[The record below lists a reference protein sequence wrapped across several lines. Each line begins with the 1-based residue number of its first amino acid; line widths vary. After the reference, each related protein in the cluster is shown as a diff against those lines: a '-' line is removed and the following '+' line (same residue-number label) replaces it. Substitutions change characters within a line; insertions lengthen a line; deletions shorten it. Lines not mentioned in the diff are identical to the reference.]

1 MEVLSWKK
9 TERVRSMLLAEVNTL
24 TQAGKHQAAIDLI
37 EEQLAPEDCDPG
49 LLRLLG
55 RLYLIT
61 KQPKQAADY
70 FQRALAAL
78 RVGKTIIQN
87 PWEKFTGV
95 DESVPSHSLQPNP
108 VGLDELD
115 YFENNASG
123 FQAITESYAED
134 SSQCEAG
141 PILHRDHLAEKS
153 WEANSDEPEKTRQ
166 TLSLNRN
173 LGTKKSNV
181 KDSRPHQGTKIIY
194 TGRPRQGQVSSP
206 AEPIPSESYAGGLN
220 HHPILGRPP
229 VAEFSTLEDL
239 QQESCYETEKTTS
252 VIEEYLINPVES
264 AVLAIP
270 KAEAETSCL
279 PRCDGEE
286 DDSEDP
292 DSDEAG
298 DCSLEVDDWD
308 SWDEEYQES
317 EPYDDSTSGLPTSEI
332 DIALE
337 DNELGDF
344 YRTNEYEYLFDI
356 DEVLDAEQLEDP
368 DPQEITKGLT
378 REQRARQKAADFVM
392 FAGWPNSALRL
403 VEQVFVTS
411 GWGAARIALERE
423 VQKGLTPNEL
433 VLASHLKAI
442 WAENDY
448 YWLAFERSGSTR
460 LSHHILSWPM
470 ALHIVR
476 SYDSLPQLEELMT
489 LLDSEY
495 DYWIERPQLTKAF
508 RSFTRYLWFRFS
520 GVKGVLPPEQFFCFG
535 FPDDMELENVSDLGI
550 ADSLGYER
558 KQVLESYGFVLDDYR
573 PSLAPVQAEYQEA
586 WDAEGIE
593 TCSRD

>member
-1 MEVLSWKK
+1 
-9 TERVRSMLLAEVNTL
+9 MLLTEVNTL
-24 TQAGKHQAAIDLI
+24 TQAGEHQAAIDLI

-61 KQPKQAADY
+61 KRPKQAADY
-70 FQRALAAL
+70 LQRALAAL
-78 RVGKTIIQN
+78 RVGRTIIQN
-87 PWEKFTGV
+87 PLAKFTGV
-95 DESVPSHSLQPNP
+95 DESASSLFLQPNP

-115 YFENNASG
+115 YFENNASD
-123 FQAITESYAED
+123 FQAMPESYAED
-134 SSQCEAG
+134 SPQDETDPA
-141 PILHRDHLAEKS
+141 LHRDHLPEQS
-153 WEANSDEPEKTRQ
+153 GETNSAEPEKTRQ

-173 LGTKKSNV
+173 LGTKKADDE
-181 KDSRPHQGTKIIY
+181 DSKPHKGPKIIY
-194 TGRPRQGQVSSP
+194 TGRPRQDQVLSP
-206 AEPIPSESYAGGLN
+206 TEPIPSESYASGLN
-220 HHPILGRPP
+220 DHPVVGRPP
-229 VAEFSTLEDL
+229 AAECSTLEDL
-239 QQESCYETEKTTS
+239 QKESCDETEKPTS
-252 VIEEYLINPVES
+252 IIEKYLINPVEYGGS
-264 AVLAIP
+264 AIP
-270 KAEAETSCL
+270 KAEAATSYL
-279 PRCDGEE
+279 SRCKGEE
-286 DDSEDP
+286 DDSDSEEP
-292 DSDEAG
+292 DSEEAR
-298 DCSLEVDDWD
+298 DYSLEQDDWD

-332 DIALE
+332 DIVLE
-337 DNELGDF
+337 DDGLGDF
-344 YRTNEYEYLFDI
+344 YKTNEYEYLFDI

-378 REQRARQKAADFVM
+378 REQRARQRAADFLM

-403 VEQVFVTS
+403 VQQVFVTS

-433 VLASHLKAI
+433 VLASHLKAT
-442 WAENDY
+442 WAENDC
-448 YWLAFERSGSTR
+448 YWLAFERTGSTR

-476 SYDSLPQLEELMT
+476 SYESLPQLEELMT

-508 RSFTRYLWFRFS
+508 RSFARYLWFRFS
-520 GVKGVLPPEQFFCFG
+520 GVKGVLPPGQCFCFS
-535 FPDDMELENVSDLGI
+535 FPEDMELENFSDLGI

-573 PSLAPVQAEYQEA
+573 PSLAPVRTEYQEA
-586 WDAEGIE
+586 WDAEGVE
-593 TCSRD
+593 TCSRG